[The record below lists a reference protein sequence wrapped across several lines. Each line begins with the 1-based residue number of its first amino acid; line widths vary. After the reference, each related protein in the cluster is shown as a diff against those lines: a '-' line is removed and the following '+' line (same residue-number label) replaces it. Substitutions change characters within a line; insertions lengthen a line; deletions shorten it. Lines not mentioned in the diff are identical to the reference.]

1 MNSVVTQRF
10 INCHNKLI
18 SDNVVRS
25 SRQFALSIDYLP
37 QSLGEILKGRRDAT
51 IEVLR
56 KSVERYQINPMY
68 LLSGQGAMIQDSL
81 EDQASD
87 GAPVTVVLDEN
98 QSERIVHVPVAAQA
112 GYGGQIHD
120 KHFFQELPTFTLPDM
135 RFSKG
140 TFRCFDVAGD
150 SMEPTLFQG
159 DKIVCSF
166 IEPEAYQSIKDNF
179 VYVIVTN
186 GDVLVKRVV
195 NKIQDSGGLE
205 LFSDNSYYDPY
216 PIDIQD
222 VKEIWYVKVKI
233 SPFMPSPSNMRNSF
247 SIELDEMK
255 NTIESQS
262 TLINNLNTAIEKM
275 LKQQR
280 ARMV

>member
-10 INCHNKLI
+10 INCHNKLLT
-18 SDNVVRS
+18 DNIVRS

-37 QSLGEILKGRRDAT
+37 QSLGEILKGRRDVT

-56 KSVERYQINPMY
+56 KSIALYNLHPVYIFTGN
-68 LLSGQGAMIQDSL
+68 GAMIDTENTDL
-81 EDQASD
+81 KDNV
-87 GAPVTVVLDEN
+87 PVVVLDKKE
-98 QSERIVHVPVAAQA
+98 SERIVHVPIAAQA
-112 GYGGQIHD
+112 GYGGQLHET
-120 KHFFQELPTFTLPDM
+120 HFFEELPTFTLPDM

-159 DKIVCSF
+159 DKIVCSY
-166 IEPEAYQSIKDNF
+166 IDPESFVHAIKDNF
-179 VYVIVTN
+179 VYVIVTE

-195 NKIQDSGGLE
+195 NKIRDTGCIE
-205 LFSDNSYYDPY
+205 LFSDNTYYDPY
-216 PIDIQD
+216 PLNIKE

-233 SPFMPSPSNMRNSF
+233 SPFMPSPSNSRNSF
-247 SIELDEMK
+247 LEELDIMK
-255 NTIESQS
+255 KTMESQS
-262 TLINNLNTAIEKM
+262 TVIGNLNLTIEKM

-280 ARMV
+280 ARMI